1 MTSIKPRPVNIC
13 TRNRLLQV
21 ELCEVETFRWLATVK
36 QPLNWGHRKF
46 SPPAAL
52 SLSSI
57 QTFTALRNAL
67 FLFPMFTK
75 EHKYVNDSL
84 ENYSNTCKNMQTIY
98 TKMVLQHSVKEVC
111 ITIMFAFWISRS
123 PDLSLQELPAS
134 HGSEKHRGSCWP
146 LGRTSFTSDWKAG
159 RVSRTSSWFIKLVS
173 V

>member
-13 TRNRLLQV
+13 TCNSCKSNYVKLRHFGDWLQLNSLWIGGTENSALLQ
-21 ELCEVETFRWLATVK
+21 
-36 QPLNWGHRKF
+36 
-46 SPPAAL
+46 L

-98 TKMVLQHSVKEVC
+98 TKMVLQHSVKEVR

-134 HGSEKHRGSCWP
+134 HGSEKRRGSCWP